1 MIHDFLSTWDLFAN
15 TYMAGWL
22 VAALLALVGVVV
34 VARNQVFAGAALAQA
49 STLGIALAMLAGAM
63 IGGAAREAVES
74 GGVVTGVA
82 VGVSILAALLT
93 MRSGQGLRESREAV
107 TGWLFLLGAS
117 GSIVVVSHSPHGL
130 EEVQRL
136 LSSSIIG
143 ASAAD
148 VWVFAALLLVSGL
161 TVVRWWRAMLLW
173 VMDPATAAAA
183 GVRVGSLE
191 VAVAA
196 WLGVCVGLSLRSA
209 GLLYSFGMLVLPALC
224 AKAVV
229 REVRSMFWVAPAVGV
244 SAAVAGFVVA
254 NRYDFP
260 PAQLTVFGLCGLLV
274 LAWGGRRLRR

>member
-22 VAALLALVGVVV
+22 VAALLSLVGVIV

-49 STLGIALAMLAGAM
+49 STLGIALAMLAGA
-63 IGGAAREAVES
+63 IVGGRTREAVES

-93 MRSGQGLRESREAV
+93 MRSGQALRESREAI

-143 ASAAD
+143 ASGLD
-148 VWVFAALLLVSGL
+148 VWVFAILLVL
-161 TVVRWWRAMLLW
+161 TAVIVARWWRTILLW

-183 GVRVGSLE
+183 GVRVGRLE
-191 VAVAA
+191 IVVAA

-224 AKAVV
+224 AKALV
-229 REVRSMFWVAPAVGV
+229 REVRSMFWVAPVVGV
-244 SAAVAGFVVA
+244 GAAIAGFVVA
-254 NRYDFP
+254 NGYDYP
-260 PAQLTVFGLCGLLV
+260 PAQLTVFGLCGLLAV
-274 LAWGGRRLRR
+274 AWCVRGLRR